1 MERGGMRQQGGGCSR
16 AGTPAGESAPASE
29 SALVSQILLEIGS
42 RPDVRLWRSQP
53 LAARGPSGRVIRALP
68 KGHPDLTGIVR
79 CERPDP
85 ITGQP
90 VVFGRALYIECKS
103 ATGRVRP
110 EQQKFA
116 DMLLLFGAIYV
127 LARSVD
133 DVRRALPALA
143 LPPEPR
149 A

>member
-1 MERGGMRQQGGGCSR
+1 MRQQGGGGGR
-16 AGTPAGESAPASE
+16 EGTPAGESAPASE

-53 LAARGPSGRVIRALP
+53 LAARVSGGRVIRALP
-68 KGHPDLTGIVR
+68 KGHPDLAGILR

-85 ITGQP
+85 ITGQSAA
-90 VVFGRALYIECKS
+90 FGRALYIECKS

-127 LARSVD
+127 LACSVD
-133 DVRRALPALA
+133 DVRRALPAL
-143 LPPEPR
+143 PPEPR